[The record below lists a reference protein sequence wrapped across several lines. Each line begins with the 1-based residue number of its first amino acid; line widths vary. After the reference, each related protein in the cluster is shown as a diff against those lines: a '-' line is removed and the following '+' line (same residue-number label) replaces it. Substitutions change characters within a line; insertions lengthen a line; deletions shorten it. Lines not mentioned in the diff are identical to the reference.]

1 MPPPQPVARHARHP
15 RGRAFA
21 LCALA
26 TGILAVAAPA
36 PASIAGTRSLAGALR
51 ETAAGRAAVSTL
63 HYVDD
68 LVGPGLADMYPV
80 DIAAT
85 ATDYYVVDPGR
96 YQVVRIDR
104 ATGSVVNSVGGH
116 QGRQLGQFGAARA
129 IALDR
134 SGRVY
139 VADTANNRVQ
149 RFSADLT
156 FETSWGSIGTGPGEF
171 SQVYGI
177 AVGPGTLAG
186 GGSGQ
191 VVYTTDG
198 DRVQEFTTD
207 GVFISQFGRRYL
219 NQPRQLAVDPN
230 THDIYV
236 ASARD
241 RTVVVFSPSGK
252 RLFRFG
258 GEGTGDGMFMGDIR
272 GVEVS
277 ASGRVFV
284 SDDGNH
290 RVQVFTSKG
299 AYRYQFG
306 NKGTGAKR
314 LVDARG
320 LTTTPDG
327 VVVVADEWAFAV
339 KEWAYTKT
347 GATFQRQL
355 FGSAPPVPGVN
366 SPRGVAVDPNTGALY
381 AVDWWNQRI
390 EKFEA
395 DGTYQ
400 FEWGRRGTK
409 QEPGSINF
417 AWDAAVDPASGN
429 VFVANRE
436 SHEIEVFAPN
446 GDYVT
451 RWGTRGTTDGK
462 LTFPQGVAFD
472 PTDGSLLVADSGND
486 RIQRFDILP
495 SGQGEWVATYG
506 GPGSAPGEFDVPTEI
521 AVADDGTI
529 WVADTRNY
537 RIQRRDPGGGWTAFT
552 QATGDT
558 TTFKLPWGVSVG
570 PDGSI
575 WVADTGRGRIVKMS
589 ADGMLSYAAD
599 GPSLGLGP
607 VDGPFDVAF
616 GPAGEIYVS
625 LVWDNRILHLE
636 E

>member
-1 MPPPQPVARHARHP
+1 MAAMAHHAAR
-15 RGRAFA
+15 
-21 LCALA
+21 A
-26 TGILAVAAPA
+26 TSAA
-36 PASIAGTRSLAGALR
+36 
-51 ETAAGRAAVSTL
+51 STL

-68 LVGPGLADMYPV
+68 LVGPGLAAMYPV

-85 ATDYYVVDPGR
+85 ADDYYVMDPGR
-96 YQVVRIDR
+96 YRVVRIDR
-104 ATGSVVNSVGGH
+104 ATGAVVDSIGGH

-129 IALDR
+129 IALDAQ
-134 SGRVY
+134 GRVY
-139 VADTANNRVQ
+139 VADTPNNRVQ
-149 RFSADLT
+149 RFSSDLT
-156 FETSWGSIGTGPGEF
+156 YQTSWGSIGTGPGQF

-177 AVGPGTLAG
+177 AVGPGKLADG
-186 GGSGQ
+186 SSGQ

-198 DRVQEFTTD
+198 DRVQKFTTG
-207 GVFISQFGRRYL
+207 GVFISQFGRKSL
-219 NQPRQLAVDPN
+219 NEPRQLDVDPN
-230 THDIYV
+230 THDVYV

-241 RTVVVFSPSGK
+241 RKVVVFAPNGK

-258 GEGTGDGMFMGDIR
+258 GEGTGNGQFMGDIR

-277 ASGRVFV
+277 DTGRVFV
-284 SDDGNH
+284 SDDGNQ

-299 AYRYQFG
+299 RYLYQFG
-306 NKGTGAKR
+306 NTGTGAKR

-327 VVVVADEWAFAV
+327 TVVVADEWAFAL
-339 KEWAYTKT
+339 KEWTYTKT
-347 GATFQRQL
+347 AATFQRQL
-355 FGSAPPVPGVN
+355 FGSGPPAPGVN
-366 SPRGVAVDPNTGALY
+366 SPRGMAVDPGSGALY

-390 EKFEA
+390 EKFGA
-395 DGTYQ
+395 AGAYQ
-400 FEWGRRGTK
+400 LQWGQRGTK

-417 AWDAAVDPASGN
+417 AWDAAVDPATGN

-495 SGQGEWVATYG
+495 SGEGQWVATYG
-506 GPGSAPGEFDVPTEI
+506 GHGTAPGEFDVPTGI
-521 AVADDGTI
+521 AVGADGTI

-537 RIQRRDPGGGWTAFT
+537 RIERRDPGGAWTVFT
-552 QATGDT
+552 QAAGDT
-558 TTFKLPWGVSVG
+558 TTFKSPWGVSVG

-575 WVADTGRGRIVKMS
+575 WVADTGRSRIVKMS
-589 ADGMLSYAAD
+589 AAGVLSYSAD

-607 VDGPFDVAF
+607 IDGPFDVAF
-616 GPAGEIYVS
+616 GPAGQIYVS